1 MHVARVPMTAGAAA
15 DENRRQVSG
24 VCTAARVAHV
34 PIARGSSRRTF
45 GGGYACPGGVYCA
58 EVGVAEIANSASRS
72 AAKKKGADWAAAFS
86 TVLHV
91 RCNSSSKDDLT
102 AARPVSPANAKAPE
116 SGPRTRVRSSIV
128 FPTLDLHEIS

>member
-1 MHVARVPMTAGAAA
+1 MKSLTYYCLLPVL
-15 DENRRQVSG
+15 QLS
-24 VCTAARVAHV
+24 C
-34 PIARGSSRRTF
+34 IAFTLTDGSRRTF
-45 GGGYACPGGVYCA
+45 GGGFACPGGAYCA

-72 AAKKKGADWAAAFS
+72 AAKKKDADWAAAFS